1 MLAAMAAAKALESV
15 ASNDP
20 RVDEAKT
27 PQLTEERSSPSVAER
42 RREEIMLAAMAA
54 AEATVSVASNDPR
67 VDPLAAMADENAAAS
82 VASDDDAAAEAAEL
96 RGEAAK
102 LRATVEA
109 LRRAEPREAR
119 QTHERES
126 DEDNP
131 GW

>member
-1 MLAAMAAAKALESV
+1 
-15 ASNDP
+15 
-20 RVDEAKT
+20 
-27 PQLTEERSSPSVAER
+27 
-42 RREEIMLAAMAA
+42 
-54 AEATVSVASNDPR
+54 
-67 VDPLAAMADENAAAS
+67 MADENAAAS

-126 DEDNP
+126 DENNP

>member
-1 MLAAMAAAKALESV
+1 MLAAMEAAQAAASV

-20 RVDEAKT
+20 RVDESKT
-27 PQLTEERSSPSVAER
+27 PQLKTEERSSPSVAER
-42 RREEIMLAAMAA
+42 RREEIMLAAT
-54 AEATVSVASNDPR
+54 AEAAVSVASNDPR